1 MQLIRGLVNL
11 NHQAD
16 ACVATIGN
24 FDGVHLGH
32 QAIIKRVL
40 QHARRSNHK
49 SCVILFEPHP
59 KEAFMGDKCP
69 ARITNFTEKYIQLR
83 ALGVDKLLVLK
94 FNKALC
100 QMKATD
106 FIQKVLVDQ
115 LKISHL
121 VVGDD
126 FQFGYKRQGNYDL
139 LKKHGE
145 LLKENG
151 QFLKKNGESLYTV
164 EPTPTVL
171 VKDFSENPKEH
182 RASSTLVREALESND
197 LEFAKMLLTRRYAMT
212 GKVGYGQQ
220 LGRTI
225 GFPTANIALNRRKPT
240 LSGVFLVRAKWTER
254 EEFSVNIR
262 ACWGVANCGYRP
274 TVDGKGYKLE
284 VHLLD
289 VDADLYGIELKVEF
303 YAFIRDEMKF
313 ESVEVLKTQINK
325 DVETAKK
332 LVKNRLIQHD

>member
-32 QAIIKRVL
+32 QAIIKRVI
-40 QHARRSNHK
+40 QHARRSNHQ

-59 KEAFMGDKCP
+59 KEAFMGDSCP
-69 ARITNFTEKYIQLR
+69 ARITNFTEKYLQLS

-106 FIQKVLVDQ
+106 FIQTVLVEN
-115 LKISHL
+115 LKIKHL

-126 FQFGYKRQGNYDL
+126 FQFGYKRQGNF
-139 LKKHGE
+139 K
-145 LLKENG
+145 LLKEYG
-151 QFLKKNGESLYTV
+151 KDLYTV
-164 EPTPTVL
+164 EPTPTVI
-171 VKDFSENPKEH
+171 VKDLSDNPQEH
-182 RASSTLVREALESND
+182 RASSTLVRNALADND

-254 EEFSVNIR
+254 KAFSVNIR
-262 ACWGVANCGYRP
+262 ACWGVANCGSRP
-274 TVDGKGYKLE
+274 TVDGKGYRLE

-303 YAFIRDEMKF
+303 YAFIRKEMKF
-313 ESVEVLKTQINK
+313 GSVEILKAQINK
-325 DVETAKK
+325 DVKKAQK
-332 LVKNRLIQHD
+332 LVSERLIQQD